1 MNKKQI
7 EKMLTLSPI
16 EQRIYKY
23 IVENEKGGEVLLI
36 PADLI
41 KPSGFNQSTIY
52 KGLKGLTDNGII
64 SPIEDS
70 KYRFK
75 FNEDK

>member
-41 KPSGFNQSTIY
+41 KPSGFKQSTIY
-52 KGLKGLTDNGII
+52 KGLKGLEEGGVIT
-64 SPIEDS
+64 PIEGS

-75 FNEDK
+75 FND

>member
-1 MNKKQI
+1 MNKRQI

-23 IVENEKGGEVLLI
+23 IVENEKAGEVLLI

-41 KPSGFNQSTIY
+41 KPSGFKQSTIY
-52 KGLKGLTDNGII
+52 KGLKGLEESGVIT
-64 SPIEDS
+64 PIEGS
-70 KYRFK
+70 KYRYK
-75 FNEDK
+75 FND

>member
-1 MNKKQI
+1 
-7 EKMLTLSPI
+7 
-16 EQRIYKY
+16 
-23 IVENEKGGEVLLI
+23 VENEKGGEVLLI

-41 KPSGFNQSTIY
+41 KPSGFKQSTIY